1 MKKIVAILMAMIMV
15 ISVTVVLAGGADKE
29 TQTNFKKVIVGFD
42 ESPNKADE
50 KMIRDCGG
58 KTKYTY
64 HIINAKAVEIPEQ
77 AIENI
82 KKNPKVEYVVD
93 DSIVHAVGEVTPWGV
108 DRIDADLVWS
118 NNKGNGVKIAIID
131 TGIDKDHPDLQA
143 NIKGGVNFVSKP
155 SWRPADPDK
164 WDDDNGHGTHCAGI
178 VAAAVHRNPTN
189 VAKTKK
195 VRVLTFVFAGRST

>member
-1 MKKIVAILMAMIMV
+1 MAMIMV
-15 ISVTVVLAGGADKE
+15 ISVTVVLAGGAADKE

-82 KKNPKVEYVVD
+82 KKNQRVEYVED

-118 NNKGNGVKIAIID
+118 NNKGNGV
-131 TGIDKDHPDLQA
+131 
-143 NIKGGVNFVSKP
+143 
-155 SWRPADPDK
+155 
-164 WDDDNGHGTHCAGI
+164 
-178 VAAAVHRNPTN
+178 
-189 VAKTKK
+189 
-195 VRVLTFVFAGRST
+195 